1 MPPALLPVQ
10 YRTLERT
17 SHSAVG
23 VARLVSD
30 VSGRPPGVL
39 RLEDVSTGAAFC
51 GVPSLPVLPLPLP
64 PNAVVAALT
73 TPNAPPPTVVITA
86 ATRATLLASVSPPN
100 HSRARRRR
108 DRCRGEGTGP
118 EPVGLGSLLGEG
130 GAEDNE
136 TTWPFH
142 RLVGPK
148 TVGDP
153 PKAG

>member
-1 MPPALLPVQ
+1 MTPALLPVQ

-17 SHSAVG
+17 SHSAAWA
-23 VARLVSD
+23 ARLVSD
-30 VSGRPPGVL
+30 VSDRPPGVL
-39 RLEDVSTGAAFC
+39 RPEDVSTGAAFC
-51 GVPSLPVLPLPLP
+51 GVPSLTALPPLP
-64 PNAVVAALT
+64 PNAEVAALT

-86 ATRATLLASVSPPN
+86 ATRATLLASVSAPN

-108 DRCRGEGTGP
+108 DRCRDDGTGP

-148 TVGDP
+148 TVGDSS
-153 PKAG
+153 KAG